1 MCSVRIFKASMPFG
15 LVSHVHFRSPMR
27 YHRLYQVSV
36 VWIVLPHVHMDWIA
50 VRRLRPY
57 AHLLGRAQPPRT
69 SAPRGGAVQALQ
81 PRQLHRD
88 HLVGA
93 AMVANVCLIF
103 AVCVWISIFAA
114 SCPLLVVLLPLSTV
128 MFVPHAREAWVT
140 YRAPFWDS
148 PVALSNP
155 FSGFPLSVSLPQSHP
170 GSLFQ

>member
-88 HLVGA
+88 HWVGA
-93 AMVANVCLIF
+93 AMVANVCSIF
-103 AVCVWISIFAA
+103 AACVWISIFAT
-114 SCPLLVVLLPLSTV
+114 SCPLLVLLPLSTV
-128 MFVPHAREAWVT
+128 TMERGSRNLVT
-140 YRAPFWDS
+140 AATAASLRAFFGRNS
-148 PVALSNP
+148 RLTHT
-155 FSGFPLSVSLPQSHP
+155 SGRRVV
-170 GSLFQ
+170 

>member
-1 MCSVRIFKASMPFG
+1 MNPPK
-15 LVSHVHFRSPMR
+15 RSR
-27 YHRLYQVSV
+27 SFY
-36 VWIVLPHVHMDWIA
+36 A
-50 VRRLRPY
+50 VGQPRGRRRGTGPESG
-57 AHLLGRAQPPRT
+57 ALGRAQPPRT

-114 SCPLLVVLLPLSTV
+114 SCPLLVVLLPLSTAT
-128 MFVPHAREAWVT
+128 FVPHAREAWVT

-148 PVALSNP
+148 AVALSNP
-155 FSGFPLSVSLPQSHP
+155 FSAFRFQ
-170 GSLFQ
+170 SLFLNRIPGRFSNELLLFAHH